1 MVRMNWCGDN
11 GTHCVLHHHS
21 QSPGGGR
28 ASLQLRWHWKMTN
41 MRYADNNHLGVGG
54 LPSIILLCFS
64 ASSLLNSC
72 DGVAKW
78 PSCNKEFW
86 YFAILYVLYSC
97 ALDICIRCMWSKFLS
112 GVTSFS
118 IVEVDSIKWN
128 LQDTLV
134 ISVRSSIH
142 STKPLFSLSLLPSPS
157 IKPRATHKRNPTHA
171 IHVTTKTDKHNYL
184 MQQLSYHSAYI
195 HVPRRPCS
203 SSLG

>member
-1 MVRMNWCGDN
+1 MVIM
-11 GTHCVLHHHS
+11 VLIVSFIIIINHLGV
-21 QSPGGGR
+21 GGLPSHGIGI
-28 ASLQLRWHWKMTN
+28 KKITN